1 MDLFATQVTSL
12 FLDPDISGDVSEI
25 YMASTQYLYISAL
38 FFPFL
43 FLLFIY
49 RNALQGVGQTFMP
62 LMAGVTELVIRVVA
76 SLILPNYFGYNG
88 IILVDVLAWVG
99 ACLLLFVS
107 YRIQMPRGRKFKFTT
122 YPSIL

>member
-1 MDLFATQVTSL
+1 MTSL
-12 FLDPDISGDVSEI
+12 FLDPDVVGDVSEI
-25 YMASTQYLYISAL
+25 YLASTRYLYISAL

-49 RNALQGVGQTFMP
+49 RNALQGVGKTFMP

-76 SLILPNYFGYNG
+76 SLILPNHFGYNG

-107 YRIQMPRGRKFKFTT
+107 YRVQMPRGRKFYFR
-122 YPSIL
+122 L